1 MGLDT
6 LTGSPY
12 CVPEDVLLGACMCLL
27 SELKKGS
34 FSQR

>member
-6 LTGSPY
+6 LTGHPY
-12 CVPEDVLLGACMCLL
+12 CVLCSLGACMFLL

-34 FSQR
+34 FSQQ